1 VSDAFARIVCGVDGS
16 EAGVVAVRQARS
28 LATGES
34 LVVVV
39 AVSEGDRAVHAGLFA
54 GTAGDELDAEAQA
67 ALDEVGSAAGDARL
81 RLIRGRPEETLVAVA
96 KEERATLVAVGSHET
111 SRRRG
116 IVLGS
121 VATRLVHDA
130 PCSVL
135 IARAAKNGDRFPRR
149 IVVGVDGSTASLEAA
164 HVARE
169 LATRVGAEVECLA
182 ATGASDE
189 IDTAELERS
198 GLQLR
203 RVEEK
208 ALPALVAASQ
218 EADLLVV
225 ASRGLRGLRALG
237 SVGERLAHEAHCSLL
252 VHRPPAG

>member
-1 VSDAFARIVCGVDGS
+1 
-16 EAGVVAVRQARS
+16 
-28 LATGES
+28 
-34 LVVVV
+34 
-39 AVSEGDRAVHAGLFA
+39 
-54 GTAGDELDAEAQA
+54 
-67 ALDEVGSAAGDARL
+67 
-81 RLIRGRPEETLVAVA
+81 LIRGRPEPTLLAVA
-96 KEERATLVAVGSHET
+96 EEERATLVAVGSHET

-121 VATRLVHDA
+121 VATRLVHEA

-135 IARAAKNGDRFPRR
+135 IARTAEDGDRFPQR

-198 GLQLR
+198 GLELR

-218 EADLLVV
+218 ESDLLVV

-252 VHRPPAG
+252 VYRPPAE